1 MILYGARGQ
10 AKVIYDL
17 ILSNNMLLEYLVDDN
32 PPDQFP
38 HHLNIYLPSERLIK
52 GKDVIIAIGN
62 NKIREKIYHQ
72 IKAWCKFTNMQHYSA
87 YVSRFTKQGEGTVI
101 MPNVCINAEV
111 TIGKH
116 CIINTAS
123 VIEHECIIE
132 DFVHISPNAS
142 LAGNIVVKRGAHVGL
157 GANVIQGVTI
167 GENAVIGAGAVILT
181 DVPANAVVVG
191 NPGKILRYLEEED
204 RYPFNFGHPIS
215 ND

>member
-17 ILSNNMLLEYLVDDN
+17 ILSNNLLLEYLVDDN
-32 PPDQFP
+32 PPENFP
-38 HHLNIYLPSERLIK
+38 HNLNIYIPCEELL
-52 GKDVIIAIGN
+52 KDKNLIIAIGN
-62 NKIREKIYHQ
+62 NQIREKIYHQ
-72 IKAWCKFTNMQHYSA
+72 IMNWCHFDTMQHYSA
-87 YVSRFTKQGEGTVI
+87 YVSRFTTMGEGTVI

-111 TIGKH
+111 NIGKH

-142 LAGNIVVKRGAHVGL
+142 LAGNIVVKKGAHVGL
-157 GANVIQGVTI
+157 GANVIQGITI
-167 GENAVIGAGAVILT
+167 GENAIIGAGAVVLK

-191 NPGKILRYLEEED
+191 NPGKILRY
-204 RYPFNFGHPIS
+204 IS
-215 ND
+215 